1 MQLWPKIVL
10 KKWLNISSRD
20 SDFSADEGDTT
31 ESEFEYEEMCGWERQ
46 LRDEERNLGGF
57 EAVTNDNRIG
67 GIPCRS
73 RRRKSETLRA
83 QYINTKELRHISV
96 IQDNLIHMICV
107 GTWNVGGRLPP
118 DDLNIKDWLDMG
130 EPVDIYVLGFQ
141 EVVPLNAGNVFGA
154 EDSRPVQR
162 WERIIRE
169 TLNKIQPVKA
179 KYKCYS
185 DPPSPSRFK
194 PSDDALGIE
203 DEMLSESDSES
214 DQEIQFHEQ
223 SFNFQLNKD
232 QIDARGD
239 DPKCNLAPQSPLIA
253 DQSAQGENSTKAA
266 YQALSSSEMIGLI
279 WPEQPLD
286 MLSQHNYNDSSDP
299 FVIPVLDL
307 ETVVNRKK
315 RSSFV
320 RIISK
325 QMVGIYLSVWV
336 RRSLRRRIQNLK
348 VSTAGVGVMGYIGN
362 KGSIS
367 VSMSI
372 YQTLFCFICSHL
384 TSGENNGDEL
394 RRNADVQEIQRKT
407 LFSSVPSVGMPKTI
421 FDHERIIWLG
431 DLNYRINL
439 SYDRTHKLIS
449 GKEWSK
455 LFEKDQLRLELKKGR
470 AFDGWSEGVINFPP
484 TYKYELNS
492 EKYIGEDPKSGR
504 RTPAWCDRIL
514 SFGKGMRLLDY
525 RRFELRLSDHRPVT
539 AVFMAEVEVFCH
551 RKLQRALTFT
561 DAEVEEQLN
570 SEADN
575 GETGWA

>member
-1 MQLWPKIVL
+1 
-10 KKWLNISSRD
+10 
-20 SDFSADEGDTT
+20 
-31 ESEFEYEEMCGWERQ
+31 
-46 LRDEERNLGGF
+46 
-57 EAVTNDNRIG
+57 
-67 GIPCRS
+67 
-73 RRRKSETLRA
+73 
-83 QYINTKELRHISV
+83 
-96 IQDNLIHMICV
+96 
-107 GTWNVGGRLPP
+107 
-118 DDLNIKDWLDMG
+118 
-130 EPVDIYVLGFQ
+130 
-141 EVVPLNAGNVFGA
+141 
-154 EDSRPVQR
+154 
-162 WERIIRE
+162 
-169 TLNKIQPVKA
+169 
-179 KYKCYS
+179 
-185 DPPSPSRFK
+185 
-194 PSDDALGIE
+194 
-203 DEMLSESDSES
+203 
-214 DQEIQFHEQ
+214 
-223 SFNFQLNKD
+223 
-232 QIDARGD
+232 
-239 DPKCNLAPQSPLIA
+239 
-253 DQSAQGENSTKAA
+253 
-266 YQALSSSEMIGLI
+266 MIGLI

-286 MLSQHNYNDSSDP
+286 MLSQHSMDTSKPKSLNPARSFKACNSFKPLHGDYNDSSDP

-336 RRSLRRRIQNLK
+336 RRSLRRLIQNLK

-492 EKYIGEDPKSGR
+492 EKYIGEDPKSR

-551 RKLQRALTFT
+551 RKLQRALTVT